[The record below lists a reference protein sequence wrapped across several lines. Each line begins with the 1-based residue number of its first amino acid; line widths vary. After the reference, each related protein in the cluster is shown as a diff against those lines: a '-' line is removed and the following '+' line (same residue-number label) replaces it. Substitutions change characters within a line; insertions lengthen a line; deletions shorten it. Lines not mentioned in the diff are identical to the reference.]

1 MKKISICF
9 AVYQNQDSL
18 IELYKRFTENVIIKF
33 PNYIF
38 EFIFVNDGS
47 TDFSLDKLKEIKSI
61 NKEIIVVNFSKNFGQ
76 MAAIIAGWEYAKGD
90 AVINI
95 ASDLQDPPEQ
105 CINMIREW
113 ENGFDIVISTRKE
126 HNSSIFNKITSRI
139 FYKLLLPEVPKG
151 GFDFVLLDRKP
162 MDVINSFTE
171 RNRFYQ
177 YDILSIGF
185 NLKFIPYIKE
195 ERKHGIS
202 QYNFIK
208 RFNNFYIA
216 FLNVSYFPLRIMT
229 IIGFLFSITSVFYG
243 ISIIYA
249 FIFHKTPFV
258 GWAPLM
264 LLLLLIGGLIMIML
278 GIIGEYIW
286 RLLDEVKRRPRY
298 IIKEIL

>member
-18 IELYKRFTENVIIKF
+18 IELYDRFTHNVVTKF
-33 PNYIF
+33 PNYTF
-38 EFIFVNDGS
+38 EFVFVNDGS
-47 TDFSLDKLKEIKSI
+47 TDFSLENLKKIKSI
-61 NKEIIVVNFSKNFGQ
+61 NKDVVIINFSKNFGQ
-76 MAAIIAGWEYAKGD
+76 MAAILAGWEFANGD

-95 ASDLQDPPEQ
+95 AADLQDPPEQ
-105 CINMIREW
+105 CVNMIEEW
-113 ENGFDIVISTRKE
+113 ENGFDIVISTREE
-126 HNSSIFNKITSRI
+126 HNTSIINKITSRI
-139 FYKLLLPEVPKG
+139 FYKLLLPKVPKG

-162 MDVINSFTE
+162 MNVINSFTE

-177 YDILSIGF
+177 YDILSVGF

-208 RFNNFYIA
+208 RFNNFYSA
-216 FLNVSYFPLRIMT
+216 FLNVSYYPLRLMT
-229 IIGFLFSITSVFYG
+229 IIGFIFSIASIIYG
-243 ISIIYA
+243 ISIVYT

-264 LLLLLIGGLIMIML
+264 LLLLLIGGIIMIML
-278 GIIGEYIW
+278 GVIGEYIW
-286 RLLDEVKRRPRY
+286 RLLDEVKARPKY
-298 IIKEIL
+298 IVKEIL

>member
-9 AVYQNQDSL
+9 AVYQNQSSL
-18 IELYKRFTENVIIKF
+18 IELYKRFTDNVISIF
-33 PNYIF
+33 QNYIF

-47 TDFSLDKLKEIKSI
+47 TDLSLEKLKEIKSI
-61 NKEIIVVNFSKNFGQ
+61 NNDVVIVNFSKNFGQ
-76 MAAIIAGWEYAKGD
+76 MAAIIAGWEFAKGD

-95 ASDLQDPPEQ
+95 AADLQDPPEQ
-105 CINMIREW
+105 CIDMIREW
-113 ENGFDIVISTRKE
+113 ENGFDIVISNRIE
-126 HNSSIFNKITSRI
+126 HHSSIINKITSRI
-139 FYKLLLPEVPKG
+139 FYKLLLPQIPRG

-162 MDVINSFTE
+162 MNAINSFSE

-185 NLKFIPYIKE
+185 NLKFIPYVKH
-195 ERKHGIS
+195 ERVHGIS

-208 RFNNFYIA
+208 RFNNFYTA
-216 FLNVSYFPLRIMT
+216 FLNVSYYPLRLMT
-229 IIGFLFSITSVFYG
+229 ILGFLFSFSSIIYG

-249 FIFHKTPFV
+249 FSFHKTPFV

-278 GIIGEYIW
+278 GVVGEYIW
-286 RLLDEVKRRPRY
+286 RLLDEVKGRPKY
-298 IIKEIL
+298 IVKDIL

>member
-9 AVYQNQDSL
+9 AVYQNQSSL
-18 IELYKRFTENVIIKF
+18 IELYKRFTDNVISIF

-47 TDFSLDKLKEIKSI
+47 TDLSLEKLKEIKSI
-61 NKEIIVVNFSKNFGQ
+61 NNDVVIVNFSKNFGQ
-76 MAAIIAGWEYAKGD
+76 MAAIIAGWEFAKGD

-95 ASDLQDPPEQ
+95 AADLQDPPEQ
-105 CINMIREW
+105 CIDMIREW
-113 ENGFDIVISTRKE
+113 ENGFDIVISNRIE
-126 HNSSIFNKITSRI
+126 HHSSIINKITSRI
-139 FYKLLLPEVPKG
+139 FYKLLLPQIPRG

-162 MDVINSFTE
+162 MNAINSFSE

-185 NLKFIPYIKE
+185 NLKFIPYVKH
-195 ERKHGIS
+195 ERVHGIS

-208 RFNNFYIA
+208 RFNNFYTA
-216 FLNVSYFPLRIMT
+216 FLNVSYYPLRLMT
-229 IIGFLFSITSVFYG
+229 ILGFLFSFSSIIYG

-249 FIFHKTPFV
+249 FSFHKTPFV

-278 GIIGEYIW
+278 GVVGEYIW
-286 RLLDEVKRRPRY
+286 RLLDEVKGRPKY
-298 IIKEIL
+298 IVKDIL

>member
-18 IELYKRFTENVIIKF
+18 IELYDRFTHNVITKF
-33 PNYIF
+33 PNYTF
-38 EFIFVNDGS
+38 EFVFVNDGS
-47 TDFSLDKLKEIKSI
+47 TDFSLENLKKIKSI
-61 NKEIIVVNFSKNFGQ
+61 NKDVVIINFSKNFGQ
-76 MAAIIAGWEYAKGD
+76 MAAILAGWEFANGD

-95 ASDLQDPPEQ
+95 AADLQDPPEQ
-105 CINMIREW
+105 CVNMIKEW
-113 ENGFDIVISTRKE
+113 ENGFDIVISTREE
-126 HNSSIFNKITSRI
+126 HNTSIINKITSRI
-139 FYKLLLPEVPKG
+139 FYKLLLPKVPKG

-162 MDVINSFTE
+162 MNVINSFTE

-177 YDILSIGF
+177 YDILSVGF

-208 RFNNFYIA
+208 RFNNFYSA
-216 FLNVSYFPLRIMT
+216 FLNVSYYPLRLMT
-229 IIGFLFSITSVFYG
+229 IIGFIFSIASIIYG
-243 ISIIYA
+243 ISIVYT

-264 LLLLLIGGLIMIML
+264 LLLLLIGGIIMIML
-278 GIIGEYIW
+278 GVIGEYIW
-286 RLLDEVKRRPRY
+286 RLLDEVKARPKY
-298 IIKEIL
+298 IVKEIL